1 MRKFWLILTN
11 ARLRAVLG
19 ALRATGPGIGDLVR
33 NPGAA
38 PAFFRPLR
46 AGLRCAASAG
56 PSASEAPP
64 RALAAAEDF
73 LIRLEKFFSDL
84 DLHKT
89 VLDAAAMEA
98 LLALQRACDE
108 APGLLSPGGREA
120 AASVIRGLSARAHKT
135 LTQAGAAAGSSP
147 DGFPEKLKFSSIY
160 SGLDA
165 IFNAYEGCAEALSK
179 A

>member
-1 MRKFWLILTN
+1 MRKLWLILTN

-19 ALRATGPGIGDLVR
+19 ALRASGPGIGELVN

-46 AGLRCAASAG
+46 ARLKLAASA
-56 PSASEAPP
+56 PPAASEASP

-89 VLDAAAMEA
+89 ALDAAAMEA
-98 LLALQRACDE
+98 LLYLQRACDE
-108 APGLLSPGGREA
+108 APGLLSPGGRAGA
-120 AASVIRGLSARAHKT
+120 AAAIRGLSAGARKT
-135 LTQAGAAAGSSP
+135 LAQAGAAAGSSP
-147 DGFPEKLKFSSIY
+147 GRFPEKLKFSSIY

-165 IFNAYEGCAEALSK
+165 IFNAYECCAEALFK

>member
-1 MRKFWLILTN
+1 
-11 ARLRAVLG
+11 
-19 ALRATGPGIGDLVR
+19 
-33 NPGAA
+33 
-38 PAFFRPLR
+38 
-46 AGLRCAASAG
+46 
-56 PSASEAPP
+56 
-64 RALAAAEDF
+64 
-73 LIRLEKFFSDL
+73 
-84 DLHKT
+84 
-89 VLDAAAMEA
+89 MEA

-165 IFNAYEGCAEALSK
+165 IFNAYEGCAEALFK